1 MYRDWTLSLTG
12 EDRLIE
18 QSTAICLFIVSIV
31 AFVFARHIRQR
42 SRTHYLFFL
51 AFGAAFALFGLEETS
66 WGQRIMDIDT
76 PEFFLRNSDQ
86 SEINIHNV
94 LQQQSG
100 VLTRHVATW
109 CLLVYGVCLPLI
121 AFIRRGRGGEVF
133 TRPCFVPPVILVG
146 DFLIAYCFLYFDRS
160 AGQGEEPGEFFA
172 SLCFLFFLVLEWLKH
187 KESQP

>member
-1 MYRDWTLSLTG
+1 MTRLRRCVQICALVSVPLLLGAFLVSCHMYRDWTLSLTS

-66 WGQRIMDIDT
+66 WGQRIMDIDA

-100 VLTRHVATW
+100 VPTRHVATW

-121 AFIRRGRGGEVF
+121 AFIRRGRGGGGLH
-133 TRPCFVPPVILVG
+133 PPM
-146 DFLIAYCFLYFDRS
+146 FR
-160 AGQGEEPGEFFA
+160 A
-172 SLCFLFFLVLEWLKH
+172 SCHPRW
-187 KESQP
+187 